1 MRLKDKII
9 LGLLLLFLFLII
21 FSEGQQQKINWYP
34 SYAVSHKIPYGS
46 YVAYH
51 EAKHYLGD
59 KLEDVDVSPYVF
71 FEKNP
76 DAKGTFVFYNSSIS
90 FGKTALKSLLD
101 WVKEGNNVLI
111 ASQNIEPALLDSL
124 KLEYSVFFTKGFNNA
139 LILDFD
145 NQKLSISD
153 TIKFDKF
160 SYAQS
165 FIIKDTLSTKNYL
178 KLGHFVGNN
187 DEQNVNF
194 IDVSYGKGHIMLHSF
209 PYVFTN
215 YFILNEHNLS
225 YYNGLLSYI
234 NLKKPVYWS
243 VNVQN
248 GASSNG
254 IFQYITESPGFL
266 WSYRLLFVML
276 LLYVL
281 FEGKRRQRAIPVVNP
296 PKNETLDFTKTIA
309 DMYIENKEHKRI
321 ALLHIKHFMDYVR
334 HQLHIDILQD
344 QEVLKQKIAQ
354 KTKTDIEEVK
364 KLFDV
369 IEVVQNQQ
377 DVAPETVLKL
387 EKQIEKIKES

>member
-21 FSEGQQQKINWYP
+21 FSEGQQQKLNWYP

-51 EAKHYLGD
+51 EAKHYFGD
-59 KLEDVDVSPYVF
+59 QLKDVDVSLYVF

-124 KLEYSVFFTKGFNNA
+124 KLEYSVFFTKGFNNS

-187 DEQNVNF
+187 DEQDVNF

-215 YFILNEHNLS
+215 YFILNEHNLL

-309 DMYIENKEHKRI
+309 DMYIENNEHKRI
-321 ALLHIKHFMDYVR
+321 ALLHIKHFMDFVR
-334 HQLHIDILQD
+334 HQLHIDIRQD
-344 QEVLKQKIAQ
+344 EATLKQKIAQ
-354 KTKTDIEEVK
+354 KSKTNIEEVK

-377 DVAPETVLKL
+377 DIEPKTVLKL
-387 EKQIEKIKES
+387 EKQIEKIKN